1 MQKKNDNIDNIID
14 KFVKKDY
21 NDELEKALE
30 KKTFDENT
38 KSTLLNILY
47 KIETAYKDYK
57 QVKQNVENK
66 ESLIENII
74 EDIKNN

>member
-47 KIETAYKDYK
+47 
-57 QVKQNVENK
+57 N
-66 ESLIENII
+66 LISI
-74 EDIKNN
+74 